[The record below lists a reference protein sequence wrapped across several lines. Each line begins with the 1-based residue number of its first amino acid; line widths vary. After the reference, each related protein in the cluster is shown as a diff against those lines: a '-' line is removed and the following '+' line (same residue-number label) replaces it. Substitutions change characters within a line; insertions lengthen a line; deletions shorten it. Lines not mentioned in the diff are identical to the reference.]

1 MGAKIMTFDAEAATN
16 TYIDSLGPEALAQAA
31 AYTAGNQWL
40 MLWSL
45 GVTLVSTWLIIRSG
59 ILTSLSS
66 KLHEKGAFNR
76 AFRVSAAFIVLSSI
90 IELPWTIYTSWY
102 RQTRYDMTDQPLSD
116 FLGQS
121 GLSLALSAVLMGLLL
136 ATFYVLIKKAGQL
149 WWAWFGGITASLMAT
164 MMLLGPAVIQPMFN
178 EYTPVPEGEVKQAVE
193 ALAIEANIPTER
205 IFMYDG
211 SRQSNNFT
219 ANVSGI
225 GASARIAISDVAMK
239 EANLDEVRAVTGHE
253 IGHYV
258 SGHIWWVVIL
268 LSSQVVIA
276 FLLADRLFKPV
287 ARAFGADEDIQN
299 PASVPILILLVGV
312 LMMVFQ
318 PINNTLSRMN
328 EANADRYSLE
338 TVGLPDG
345 LASALVKT
353 AEYRD
358 PRPGQFQELLFYT
371 HPSVESR
378 VRMAMEWKGEQIDND
393 LLPEN

>member
-1 MGAKIMTFDAEAATN
+1 MAFDAVSATN
-16 TYIDSLGPEALAQAA
+16 AYIDSLGTEALAQAA
-31 AYTAGNQWL
+31 AYTAGNHWL
-40 MLWSL
+40 ILWSL
-45 GVTLVSTWLIIRSG
+45 LATVVSTSLIVRSG
-59 ILTSLSS
+59 ILVALSN
-66 KLHEKGAFNR
+66 KLSQRGAFNR
-76 AFRVSAAFIVLSSI
+76 AFRVSAAFIVLSAI

-102 RQTRYDMTDQPLSD
+102 RQTQYDMTTQPLGD

-121 GLSLALSAVLMGLLL
+121 GLGLALSAVLMGLLL
-136 ATFYVLIKKAGQL
+136 ATFYVLIKKTGQL
-149 WWAWFGGITASLMAT
+149 WWAWFGGITASLVAT
-164 MMLLGPAVIQPMFN
+164 MMLLGPSLIQPLFN
-178 EYTPVPEGEVKQAVE
+178 EYTPVPEGEVKEAIE
-193 ALAIEANIPTER
+193 ALALEANIPTNR

-225 GASARIAISDVAMK
+225 GSSARIAISDIALK
-239 EANLDEVRAVTGHE
+239 EANLDEVKAVTGHE

-258 SGHIWWVVIL
+258 SGHIWWVVFL
-268 LSSQVVIA
+268 LSGEVVIA

-287 ARAFGADEDIQN
+287 ARVFGADENIQN

-312 LMMVFQ
+312 LLTLFE
-318 PINNTLSRMN
+318 PINNSLTRMN
-328 EANADRYSLE
+328 EADADRYSLE
-338 TVGLPDG
+338 NVGLPDG

-358 PRPGQFQELLFYT
+358 PRPGQLQELLFYT

-378 VRMAMEWKGEQIDND
+378 VRMAMEWKGEQLATE

>member
-1 MGAKIMTFDAEAATN
+1 MAFDAVSATN
-16 TYIDSLGPEALAQAA
+16 AYIDSLGTEALAQAA
-31 AYTAGNQWL
+31 AYTAGNHWL
-40 MLWSL
+40 ILWSL
-45 GVTLVSTWLIIRSG
+45 LVTVVSTSLIVRSG
-59 ILTSLSS
+59 ILVALSN
-66 KLHEKGAFNR
+66 KLSQRGAFNR
-76 AFRVSAAFIVLSSI
+76 AFRVSAAFIVLSAI

-102 RQTRYDMTDQPLSD
+102 RQTQYDMTTQPLGD

-121 GLSLALSAVLMGLLL
+121 GLGLALSAVLMGLLL

-149 WWAWFGGITASLMAT
+149 WWAWFGGITASLVAT
-164 MMLLGPAVIQPMFN
+164 MMLLGPSLIQPLFN
-178 EYTPVPEGEVKQAVE
+178 EYTPVPEGEVKQAIE
-193 ALAIEANIPTER
+193 ALALEANIPTNR

-225 GASARIAISDVAMK
+225 GSSARIAISDIALK
-239 EANLDEVRAVTGHE
+239 QANLDEVKAVTGHE

-258 SGHIWWVVIL
+258 SGHIWWVVFL
-268 LSSQVVIA
+268 LSAQVVIA

-299 PASVPILILLVGV
+299 PASVPVLILLVGV

-318 PINNTLSRMN
+318 PFNNTLSRMN
-328 EANADRYSLE
+328 EADADRYSLG

-378 VRMAMEWKGEQIDND
+378 VRMAMEWKGEQLTKE

>member
-1 MGAKIMTFDAEAATN
+1 MAFDAISATN
-16 TYIDSLGPEALAQAA
+16 AYIDSLGTEALAQAA
-31 AYTAGNQWL
+31 AYTAGNHWL
-40 MLWSL
+40 ILWSL
-45 GVTLVSTWLIIRSG
+45 LATVVSTSLIVRSG
-59 ILTSLSS
+59 ILVALSN
-66 KLHEKGAFNR
+66 KLSQRGAFNR
-76 AFRVSAAFIVLSSI
+76 AFRVSAAFIVLSAI
-90 IELPWTIYTSWY
+90 IELPWTIYTRWY
-102 RQTRYDMTDQPLSD
+102 RQTQYDMTTQPLGD

-121 GLSLALSAVLMGLLL
+121 GLGLALSAVLMGLLL

-149 WWAWFGGITASLMAT
+149 WWAWFGGITASLVAT
-164 MMLLGPAVIQPMFN
+164 MMLLGPSLIQPLFN
-178 EYTPVPEGEVKQAVE
+178 EYTPVPEGEVKEAIE
-193 ALAIEANIPTER
+193 ALALEANIPTNR

-225 GASARIAISDVAMK
+225 GSSARIAISDIALK
-239 EANLDEVRAVTGHE
+239 EANLDEVKAVTGHE

-258 SGHIWWVVIL
+258 SGHIWWVVFL
-268 LSSQVVIA
+268 LSGEVVIA

-287 ARAFGADEDIQN
+287 ARVFGADENIQN

-312 LMMVFQ
+312 LLTLFE
-318 PINNTLSRMN
+318 PINNSLTRMN
-328 EANADRYSLE
+328 EADADRYSLE
-338 TVGLPDG
+338 NVGLPDG

-358 PRPGQFQELLFYT
+358 PRPGQLQELLFYT

-378 VRMAMEWKGEQIDND
+378 VRMAMEWKGEQLATE

>member
-1 MGAKIMTFDAEAATN
+1 
-16 TYIDSLGPEALAQAA
+16 
-31 AYTAGNQWL
+31 
-40 MLWSL
+40 
-45 GVTLVSTWLIIRSG
+45 
-59 ILTSLSS
+59 
-66 KLHEKGAFNR
+66 
-76 AFRVSAAFIVLSSI
+76 
-90 IELPWTIYTSWY
+90 
-102 RQTRYDMTDQPLSD
+102 MTDQPLGD

-205 IFMYDG
+205 VFMYDG

-225 GASARIAISDVAMK
+225 GSSARIAISDVALK
-239 EANLDEVRAVTGHE
+239 EANLDEVKAVTGHE

-258 SGHIWWVVIL
+258 SGHIWWVVFL
-268 LSSQVVIA
+268 LSAQVVIA

-287 ARAFGADEDIQN
+287 ARFFGADQDIQN
-299 PASVPILILLVGV
+299 PASVPVLILLVGV

-318 PINNTLSRMN
+318 PFNNTLSRMN
-328 EANADRYSLE
+328 EADADRYSLE

-358 PRPGQFQELLFYT
+358 PRPSALQEFLFYT

-378 VRMAMEWKGEQIDND
+378 VRMAMEWKAEQ
-393 LLPEN
+393 LAKEPLQ

>member
-1 MGAKIMTFDAEAATN
+1 MAFDAVSATN
-16 TYIDSLGPEALAQAA
+16 AYIDSLGTEALAQAA
-31 AYTAGNQWL
+31 AYTAGNHRL
-40 MLWSL
+40 ILWSL
-45 GVTLVSTWLIIRSG
+45 LATVVSTSLIVRSG
-59 ILTSLSS
+59 ILIALSN
-66 KLHEKGAFNR
+66 KLSQRGAFNR
-76 AFRVSAAFIVLSSI
+76 AFRVSAAFIVLSAI

-102 RQTRYDMTDQPLSD
+102 RQTQYDMTTQPLGD

-121 GLSLALSAVLMGLLL
+121 GLGLALSAVLMGLLL
-136 ATFYVLIKKAGQL
+136 ATLYVLIKKAGQL
-149 WWAWFGGITASLMAT
+149 WWAWFGGITASLVAT
-164 MMLLGPAVIQPMFN
+164 MMLLGPSLIQPLFN
-178 EYTPVPEGEVKQAVE
+178 EYTPVPEGEVKEAIE
-193 ALAIEANIPTER
+193 ALALEANIPTNR

-225 GASARIAISDVAMK
+225 GSSARIAISDIALK
-239 EANLDEVRAVTGHE
+239 EANLDEVKTVTGHE

-258 SGHIWWVVIL
+258 SGHIWWVVFL
-268 LSSQVVIA
+268 LSGEVVIA

-287 ARAFGADEDIQN
+287 ARVFGADENIQN

-312 LMMVFQ
+312 LLTLFE
-318 PINNTLSRMN
+318 PINNSLTRMN
-328 EANADRYSLE
+328 EADADRYSLE
-338 TVGLPDG
+338 NVGLPDG

-358 PRPGQFQELLFYT
+358 PRPGQLQELLFYT

-378 VRMAMEWKGEQIDND
+378 VRMAMEWKGEQLATE

>member
-1 MGAKIMTFDAEAATN
+1 MAFDTEAATN
-16 TYIDSLGPEALAQAA
+16 AYIDSLGSEALAQAA

-45 GVTLVSTWLIIRSG
+45 GVTIISTWLIIQSG
-59 ILTSLSS
+59 ILTSLSN
-66 KLHEKGAFNR
+66 KLSGSGAFNR
-76 AFRVSAAFIVLSSI
+76 AFRVSADFVVLSAI

-102 RQTRYDMTDQPLSD
+102 RQTQYEMTDQPLGD

-121 GLSLALSAVLMGLLL
+121 GLGLALNAVVLGLLL
-136 ATFYVLIKKAGQL
+136 ATFYVLIKKAGRL

-164 MMLLGPAVIQPMFN
+164 MMLLGPVVIQPMFN
-178 EYTPVPEGEVKQAVE
+178 EYSPIPEGDVKQAVE

-205 IFMYDG
+205 VFMYDG

-225 GASARIAISDVAMK
+225 GSSARIAISDVALN
-239 EANLDEVRAVTGHE
+239 EADLDEVKAVTGHE

-258 SGHIWWVVIL
+258 SGHIWWVVFL
-268 LSSQVVIA
+268 LSAQVVIA
-276 FLLADRLFKPV
+276 FLLADRLFTPV

-299 PASVPILILLVGV
+299 PANVPVLILLVGV
-312 LMMVFQ
+312 LMTVFQ
-318 PINNTLSRMN
+318 PFNNTLSRMN
-328 EANADRYSLE
+328 EADADRYSLE

-345 LASALVKT
+345 LASVLVKT

-358 PRPGQFQELLFYT
+358 PRPAPLQELLFYT

-378 VRMAMEWKGEQIDND
+378 VRMAMEWKAEQ
-393 LLPEN
+393 LATEPPR

>member
-1 MGAKIMTFDAEAATN
+1 MAFDAVSATN
-16 TYIDSLGPEALAQAA
+16 AYIDSLGTEALAQAA
-31 AYTAGNQWL
+31 AYTAGNHWL
-40 MLWSL
+40 ILWSL
-45 GVTLVSTWLIIRSG
+45 LATVVSTSLIVRSG
-59 ILTSLSS
+59 ILVALSN
-66 KLHEKGAFNR
+66 KLSQRGAFNR
-76 AFRVSAAFIVLSSI
+76 AFRISAAFIVLSAI

-102 RQTRYDMTDQPLSD
+102 RQTQYDMTTQPLGD

-121 GLSLALSAVLMGLLL
+121 GLGLALSAVLMGLLL

-149 WWAWFGGITASLMAT
+149 WWAWFGGITASLVAT
-164 MMLLGPAVIQPMFN
+164 MMLLGPSLIQPLFN
-178 EYTPVPEGEVKQAVE
+178 EYTPVPEGEVKEAIE
-193 ALAIEANIPTER
+193 ALALEANIPTNR

-225 GASARIAISDVAMK
+225 GSSARIAISDIALK
-239 EANLDEVRAVTGHE
+239 EANLDEVKAVTGHE

-258 SGHIWWVVIL
+258 SGHIWWVVFL
-268 LSSQVVIA
+268 LSGEVVIA

-287 ARAFGADEDIQN
+287 ARVFGADENIQN

-312 LMMVFQ
+312 LLTLFE
-318 PINNTLSRMN
+318 PINNSLTRMN
-328 EANADRYSLE
+328 EADADRYSLE
-338 TVGLPDG
+338 NVGLPDG

-358 PRPGQFQELLFYT
+358 PRPGQLQELLFYT

-378 VRMAMEWKGEQIDND
+378 VRMAMEWKGEQLATE

>member
-1 MGAKIMTFDAEAATN
+1 MAFDAVSATN
-16 TYIDSLGPEALAQAA
+16 AYIDSLGTEALAQAA
-31 AYTAGNQWL
+31 AYTAGNHWL
-40 MLWSL
+40 ILWSL
-45 GVTLVSTWLIIRSG
+45 LATVVSTSLIVRSG
-59 ILTSLSS
+59 ILVALSN
-66 KLHEKGAFNR
+66 KLSQRGAFNR
-76 AFRVSAAFIVLSSI
+76 AFRVSAAFIVLSAI

-102 RQTRYDMTDQPLSD
+102 RQTQYDMTTQPLGD

-121 GLSLALSAVLMGLLL
+121 GLGLALSAVLMGLLL

-149 WWAWFGGITASLMAT
+149 WWAWFGGITASLVAT
-164 MMLLGPAVIQPMFN
+164 MMLLGPSLIQPLFN
-178 EYTPVPEGEVKQAVE
+178 EYTPVPEGEVKEAIE
-193 ALAIEANIPTER
+193 ALALEANIPTNR

-225 GASARIAISDVAMK
+225 GSSARIAISDIALK
-239 EANLDEVRAVTGHE
+239 EANLDEVKTVTGHE

-258 SGHIWWVVIL
+258 SGHIWWVVFL
-268 LSSQVVIA
+268 LSGEVVIA

-287 ARAFGADEDIQN
+287 ARVFGADENIQN

-312 LMMVFQ
+312 LLTLFE
-318 PINNTLSRMN
+318 PINNGLTRMN
-328 EANADRYSLE
+328 EADADRYSLE
-338 TVGLPDG
+338 NVGLPDG

-358 PRPGQFQELLFYT
+358 PRPGQLQELLFYT

-378 VRMAMEWKGEQIDND
+378 VRMAMEWKGEQLATE

>member
-1 MGAKIMTFDAEAATN
+1 MAFDTEAATN
-16 TYIDSLGPEALAQAA
+16 AYIDSLGSEALAQAA

-45 GVTLVSTWLIIRSG
+45 GVTIISTWLIIQSG
-59 ILTSLSS
+59 ILTSLSN
-66 KLHEKGAFNR
+66 KLSGSRAFNR
-76 AFRVSAAFIVLSSI
+76 AFRVSAAFVVLSAI

-102 RQTRYDMTDQPLSD
+102 RQTQYEMTDQPLGD

-121 GLSLALSAVLMGLLL
+121 GLGLALNAVVLGLLL
-136 ATFYVLIKKAGQL
+136 ATFYVLIKKAGRL

-164 MMLLGPAVIQPMFN
+164 MMLLGPIVIQPMFN
-178 EYTPVPEGEVKQAVE
+178 EYSSIPEGDVKQAVE

-205 IFMYDG
+205 VFMYDG

-225 GASARIAISDVAMK
+225 GSSARIAISDVALN
-239 EANLDEVRAVTGHE
+239 EADLDEVKAVTGHE

-258 SGHIWWVVIL
+258 SGHIWWVVFL
-268 LSSQVVIA
+268 LSAQVVIA

-299 PASVPILILLVGV
+299 PANVPVLILLVGV
-312 LMMVFQ
+312 LMTVFQ
-318 PINNTLSRMN
+318 PFNNTLSRMN
-328 EANADRYSLE
+328 EADADRYSLE

-358 PRPGQFQELLFYT
+358 PRPAPLQELLFYT

-378 VRMAMEWKGEQIDND
+378 VRMAMEWKAEQ
-393 LLPEN
+393 LATEPPR

>member
-1 MGAKIMTFDAEAATN
+1 MAFDAVSATN
-16 TYIDSLGPEALAQAA
+16 AYIDSLGTEALAQAA
-31 AYTAGNQWL
+31 AYTAGNHWL
-40 MLWSL
+40 ILWSL
-45 GVTLVSTWLIIRSG
+45 LVTVVSTSLIVRSG
-59 ILTSLSS
+59 ILVALSN
-66 KLHEKGAFNR
+66 KLSQRGAFNR
-76 AFRVSAAFIVLSSI
+76 AFRVSAAFIVLSAI

-102 RQTRYDMTDQPLSD
+102 RQTQYDMTTQPLGD

-121 GLSLALSAVLMGLLL
+121 GLGLALSAVLMGLLL

-149 WWAWFGGITASLMAT
+149 WWAWFGGITASLVAT
-164 MMLLGPAVIQPMFN
+164 MMLLGPSLIQPLFN
-178 EYTPVPEGEVKQAVE
+178 EYTPVPEGEVKQAIE
-193 ALAIEANIPTER
+193 ALALEANIPTNR

-225 GASARIAISDVAMK
+225 GSSARIAISDIALK
-239 EANLDEVRAVTGHE
+239 QANLDEVKAVTGHE

-258 SGHIWWVVIL
+258 SGHIWWVVFL
-268 LSSQVVIA
+268 LSAQVVIA

-299 PASVPILILLVGV
+299 PASVPVLILLVGV

-318 PINNTLSRMN
+318 PFNNTLSRMN
-328 EANADRYSLE
+328 EADADRYSLG

-358 PRPGQFQELLFYT
+358 PRPGQLQELLFYT

-378 VRMAMEWKGEQIDND
+378 VRMAMEWKGEQLATE